1 MRLIK
6 MELKMKMKYRS
17 HRYEIN
23 RPRSRHERKYSNIW
37 TSVHEKVKQHW
48 GWVENSVDYK
58 RSV

>member
-1 MRLIK
+1 
-6 MELKMKMKYRS
+6 MKYRS